1 MAEASKLNTSHQS
14 RGLSLLPN
22 NSFFFPQ
29 PLHSFLFF
37 LISLFVFIHSCAF
50 VCAFSDYGLAIVV
63 KRHSGGST
71 IVVMRHGG
79 DVGLIW
85 WVSWA
90 DLVGFMG

>member
-1 MAEASKLNTSHQS
+1 M
-14 RGLSLLPN
+14 
-22 NSFFFPQ
+22 
-29 PLHSFLFF
+29 
-37 LISLFVFIHSCAF
+37 
-50 VCAFSDYGLAIVV
+50 V

-90 DLVGFMG
+90 DLVGLGGDCGPTVRGFDLVGEWVSASGFWMFVSEVPRRW